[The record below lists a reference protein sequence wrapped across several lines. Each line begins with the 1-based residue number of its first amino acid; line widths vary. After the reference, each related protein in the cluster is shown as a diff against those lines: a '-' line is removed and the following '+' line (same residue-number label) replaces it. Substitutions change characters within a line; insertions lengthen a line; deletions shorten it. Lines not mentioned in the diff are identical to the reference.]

1 MRETQERSYRP
12 QLLAVGGHS
21 GSGKTTLAQGLARA
35 LSLPLLSKDV
45 IKEALFDSLGW
56 SDRTW
61 SQRLGAAAIA
71 VLYQQLEQLLATRLS
86 CIIESTF
93 RAELDGPRL
102 RALCAQ
108 HGVQPV
114 ELQCVAPGEVLV
126 ARVLARAA
134 KGERHPGH
142 VDGTWME
149 EHAHLLRAGPL
160 PPLDLGGPLRVVD
173 TASAQAPDLNA
184 VMAWVTAQRE
194 EIADESKG

>member
-1 MRETQERSYRP
+1 MREIQGESCRP
-12 QLLAVGGHS
+12 QLIVIGGHS
-21 GSGKTTLAQGLARA
+21 GSGKTTIAQGLAHA

-56 SDRTW
+56 SDRAW

-71 VLYQQLEQLLATRLS
+71 VLYRQLEQLLATRQS

-102 RALCAQ
+102 RVLCAQ
-108 HGVQPV
+108 HHVRPL
-114 ELQCVAPGEVLV
+114 EIQCVAPGEVLV
-126 ARVLARAA
+126 ARVLARSAR
-134 KGERHPGH
+134 GERHPGH

-173 TASAQAPDLNA
+173 TASAEAPDRSAL
-184 VMAWVTAQRE
+184 VAWVVAHRE
-194 EIADESKG
+194 AS

>member
-1 MRETQERSYRP
+1 MREIQGDSCRP
-12 QLLAVGGHS
+12 QLIVIGGHS
-21 GSGKTTLAQGLARA
+21 GSGKTTIAQGLAHA

-56 SDRTW
+56 SDRAW

-71 VLYQQLEQLLATRLS
+71 VLYRQLEQLLATRQS

-93 RAELDGPRL
+93 RADLDGPRL

-108 HGVQPV
+108 HDAQPL
-114 ELQCVAPGEVLV
+114 EIQCVAPGEVLV

-134 KGERHPGH
+134 SGERHPGH

-149 EHAHLLRAGPL
+149 EHARLLRAGPL
-160 PPLDLGGPLRVVD
+160 PPLNLSGPLRVVD
-173 TASAQAPDLNA
+173 TASAETPDLSA
-184 VMAWVTAQRE
+184 VVAWVVAHRG
-194 EIADESKG
+194 SL